1 MNGSGIIDGIPVELE
16 VVVAVAVEVAVG
28 DTVESVAFAVM
39 L

>member
-1 MNGSGIIDGIPVELE
+1 MKGSGIIEGIPVELE
-16 VVVAVAVEVAVG
+16 VTIAVEVAVG